1 MAFVAGADGGTRGT
15 PVRGW
20 WSRLEPVTGIVFVV
34 LFVVAFYIN
43 QAPGDG
49 ASNQEWLKTYA
60 NSGNQILFVVSGFM
74 LVIASLCLLAFVNS
88 LWSRIA
94 AARRPQETSRL
105 PRAGAGLAAAAIAL
119 GAVLAATV
127 PGTMIFRSHLAAGQ
141 LRLPSADILRLTADA
156 FFAFVSVAGM
166 FGVALAIAGLGV
178 QARSA
183 GLFGR
188 WFATTSIVVAI
199 ITLFSFGY
207 YPMIAPMLW
216 FLVVSIMLLRRNSV
230 VAKSPA
236 TVNSMAARTP
246 TASPEQS

>member
-1 MAFVAGADGGTRGT
+1 VLSVIAFH
-15 PVRGW
+15 
-20 WSRLEPVTGIVFVV
+20 
-34 LFVVAFYIN
+34 IN

-49 ASNQEWLKTYA
+49 ASNLEWQKVYS

-74 LVIASLCLLAFVNS
+74 LVVASLCLLSFVTS

-94 AARRPQETSRL
+94 AARRPQATSPL
-105 PRAGAGLAAAAIAL
+105 PLAATGLATAAIAL

-127 PGTMIFRSHLAAGQ
+127 PGTMIFRAHLAAGQ
-141 LRLPSADILRLTADA
+141 LRLPSADILRLTAAA

-188 WFATTSIVVAI
+188 RFATTSIVVAI

-216 FLVVSIMLLRRNSV
+216 FLIVSIMLLRRNSL
-230 VAKSPA
+230 VAKSPT
-236 TVNSMAARTP
+236 TVNSMAAGAP
-246 TASPEQS
+246 TASAEQS

>member
-1 MAFVAGADGGTRGT
+1 MAFVARADGGTTGT
-15 PVRGW
+15 LVGEG
-20 WSRLEPVTGIVFVV
+20 WSRWAPVTGIAFVV

-49 ASNQEWLKTYA
+49 ASNAEWQKTYS
-60 NSGNQILFVVSGFM
+60 NSGNQVLFVVSGFM
-74 LVIASLCLLAFVNS
+74 LVLASLCLLAFVHS
-88 LWSRIA
+88 LWMRIA

-105 PRAGAGLAAAAIAL
+105 PRSAAGLAATSIAL

-127 PGTMIFRSHLAAGQ
+127 PGTMIFRAHLAAGQ
-141 LRLPSADILRLTADA
+141 LRLPSADILRLTAAA

-166 FGVALAIAGLGV
+166 FGVALVIAGLGV

-199 ITLFSFGY
+199 LTLFSFGY

-230 VAKSPA
+230 VGKSP
-236 TVNSMAARTP
+236 TTIDSMAARAP
-246 TASPEQS
+246 TASAEQS

>member
-20 WSRLEPVTGIVFVV
+20 WSRWEPVTGVAFVV

-49 ASNQEWLKTYA
+49 ASNAVWLKTYA

-105 PRAGAGLAAAAIAL
+105 PRAGAGLAAAQSRTTLPDKNEPRTPRTKGSGAFGPANTGFTPFPGAIR
-119 GAVLAATV
+119 TE
-127 PGTMIFRSHLAAGQ
+127 
-141 LRLPSADILRLTADA
+141 ILRMSGED
-156 FFAFVSVAGM
+156 VSES
-166 FGVALAIAGLGV
+166 LG
-178 QARSA
+178 
-183 GLFGR
+183 
-188 WFATTSIVVAI
+188 
-199 ITLFSFGY
+199 
-207 YPMIAPMLW
+207 
-216 FLVVSIMLLRRNSV
+216 
-230 VAKSPA
+230 
-236 TVNSMAARTP
+236 
-246 TASPEQS
+246 